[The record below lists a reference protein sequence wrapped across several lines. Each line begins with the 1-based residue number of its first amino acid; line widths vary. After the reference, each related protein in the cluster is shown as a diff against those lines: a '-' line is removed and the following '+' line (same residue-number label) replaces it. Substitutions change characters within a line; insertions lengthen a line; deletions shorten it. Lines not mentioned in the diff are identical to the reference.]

1 MKTLK
6 IAGRIVAIVLATRVE
21 MASAQGPRPTTG
33 PNQQGNSAADP
44 PPTNYQ
50 APTIVRMLVDGGAI
64 DLVGLTKSQGLR
76 ENFVAY
82 MAGFAFS
89 AERKCKLL
97 PEEVVRFLPVFVT
110 DAKDEIAQAKPN
122 EKAAAELRYR
132 SVAHGFS
139 DGSLFVTR
147 NACGDEPAKKAM
159 ETLAE
164 LFKLVL
170 KKN

>member
-1 MKTLK
+1 MKTMK
-6 IAGRIVAIVLATRVE
+6 IAGCIVAIVLAARVE

-33 PNQQGNSAADP
+33 PNQQGSSTADP
-44 PPTNYQ
+44 PPASYQ
-50 APTIVRMLVDGGAI
+50 APTIVRMLADGGAI
-64 DLVGLTKSQGLR
+64 ELVGSTKNAGLR
-76 ENFVAY
+76 MHFISY

-97 PEEVVRFLPVFVT
+97 PEDVAGYVPGFVSE
-110 DAKDEIAQAKPN
+110 AKDAVAQAKPN

-132 SVAHGFS
+132 SVAYGFN
-139 DGSLFVTR
+139 DGTLFVTR

-164 LFKLVL
+164 LFKLFL

>member
-6 IAGRIVAIVLATRVE
+6 IAGCVVAIVLGAFVQIS
-21 MASAQGPRPTTG
+21 SAQGPRQTTG
-33 PNQQGNSAADP
+33 PNQQGSPATDP
-44 PPTNYQ
+44 PPTSYQ

-64 DLVGLTKSQGLR
+64 ELVGSTKNMGLR
-76 ENFVAY
+76 AHFVAY

-97 PEEVVRFLPVFVT
+97 PEDVVQFLPAFVT
-110 DAKDEIAQAKPN
+110 EAKDEIAQAKPN

-132 SVAHGFS
+132 SVAYGFN
-139 DGSLFVTR
+139 DGTLFVTR
-147 NACGDEPAKKAM
+147 NACGDEPARKAM

-164 LFKLVL
+164 LFKLFV

>member
-1 MKTLK
+1 MKTRK
-6 IAGRIVAIVLATRVE
+6 IAGCIVAIVLAAHVD

-33 PNQQGNSAADP
+33 PNQQGSSSADP
-44 PPTNYQ
+44 PPTSYQ
-50 APTIVRMLVDGGAI
+50 APTIVRMLADGGAI
-64 DLVGLTKSQGLR
+64 ELVGSTKNQGLR
-76 ENFVAY
+76 AHFVAY
-82 MAGFAFS
+82 MVGFAFS

-97 PEEVVRFLPVFVT
+97 PEEVVRFLPAFVT
-110 DAKDEIAQAKPN
+110 EAKDEIAQAKPN

-132 SVAHGFS
+132 SVAYGFN
-139 DGSLFVTR
+139 DGTLFVTR

-164 LFKLVL
+164 LFKLFL